1 MRNEKCVVR
10 TRIQIL
16 ENKVPDLSR
25 AWFSKVTN
33 HIPVLQRHLKAIY
46 IKEYVTRTTSDFR

>member
-1 MRNEKCVVR
+1 MKNEKYVVR

-25 AWFSKVTN
+25 TWFLKVTS
-33 HIPVLQRHLKAIY
+33 HIPVLQRHLKATCKRIRD
-46 IKEYVTRTTSDFR
+46 THDFRF

>member
-1 MRNEKCVVR
+1 MKNEKCVVR

-16 ENKVPDLSR
+16 ENKVPDLSW

-33 HIPVLQRHLKAIY
+33 HIPVLQRHSKAISKG
-46 IKEYVTRTTSDFR
+46 IRDMHDFWF